1 MATKINKFI
10 FFIYLRVVENG
21 DAKKDCIVCFWVY
34 LFYFYIL
41 IVLWPCET
49 HSMLLFF
56 ISVFFF
62 RLFIFAKVFTGCIG
76 WLPQCPDMCATES
89 SDARRE
95 IFPTT
100 GNSDSDFFWTFIWI
114 LWQLSWTKIKRESTA
129 YRCCPDV
136 QLPAHHQWIHEMVI
150 KHAVLMKKK
159 HSNQLNCVG
168 WFNCKKKLEWFAVR
182 TMLLY

>member
-1 MATKINKFI
+1 MGRVRSFGLLRAMATKINKFI

-62 RLFIFAKVFTGCIG
+62 VCLFSQRFS
-76 WLPQCPDMCATES
+76 L
-89 SDARRE
+89 
-95 IFPTT
+95 
-100 GNSDSDFFWTFIWI
+100 
-114 LWQLSWTKIKRESTA
+114 
-129 YRCCPDV
+129 
-136 QLPAHHQWIHEMVI
+136 
-150 KHAVLMKKK
+150 AVLVDC
-159 HSNQLNCVG
+159 HSAPICAPLKAAMHGERFSQPMEIPIQISFEHLFGFCGNCHGLKSNANERHIYVVRMFSFRRTINKYIIWSLNTQ
-168 WFNCKKKLEWFAVR
+168 F
-182 TMLLY
+182 